1 MKFGSGAWTRTRI
14 TSSKGWR
21 ATDCTTPE
29 QPEKCSRAP
38 DASAMHPARCIRHD
52 AFGDRLLLAR
62 RFCYAQFRATATVER
77 CPSGLRSTLGKRVL
91 GKLNRG
97 FKSHPLR
104 HPLRRFFLLSR
115 RSLLANPDLRLA
127 NKNVRVEEFVAE
139 FALSGDAHALLQLF
153 QGGLLGFGKEK

>member
-29 QPEKCSRAP
+29 QPEKCSRAA
-38 DASAMHPARCIRHD
+38 DACAMYPGQLH
-52 AFGDRLLLAR
+52 LAR
-62 RFCYAQFRATATVER
+62 RFCYARSSATVER

-97 FKSHPLR
+97 FESHPLR
-104 HPLRRFFLLSR
+104 HSVFCASVSIIFASKYRNAHLQCAETDGETEAPPADTQLPTLDNFRL
-115 RSLLANPDLRLA
+115 LLASAYSEARLA
-127 NKNVRVEEFVAE
+127 
-139 FALSGDAHALLQLF
+139 
-153 QGGLLGFGKEK
+153 